1 MIYNYQG
8 NGIIFKLS
16 SSEESITYGYTDPSD
31 LAFIADD
38 YGTTTELATESIDY
52 ENFSLAIEEEDG
64 GSILILGNV
73 EPFGGL
79 NLYGSANTEWIN
91 KNFFGAGEYKVVYSP
106 DDTSGTLFS
115 FGEQIGSRTY
125 GYTDP
130 SDLAFNTDDYGL
142 ISEVHSESIDYSQ
155 DLSQTDNTEDNG
167 SILVLGNIQ
176 PFGGLTLSG
185 SANTKWINQNF
196 SGAGEYKVVYSP
208 DNTSGTLFSFGEKIE
223 SAAYVYTDPSSLE
236 FNADDYGSVTELATE
251 FIDYDQDLSPTDN
264 IEDNGSILIS
274 GSIEPFG
281 GITLSGSALTQVNY
295 RLFLY
300 GQATEIK
307 LTYSPD
313 DTSGTLFSFGEK
325 IESRTYDYNETAIF
339 TYDELDYGFI
349 SQPTDQFDE
358 DYVFVSNPA
367 DASIDNGILFGITEV
382 ILPFGGFELSGSAI
396 EKVTADTPE
405 DTQLFSISGSALE
418 KDVES
423 YVASGILTFSG
434 STVEQDTESYV
445 ASGGINLGKTYNN
458 VSEFSS
464 DQITFDSTL
473 KTFDDSLPV
482 ISFSSALESF
492 SADYN
497 ETSIFTF
504 DNLDYGFISEST
516 NQSDEDYKSISDPA
530 DANIDN
536 GNLVGFGAT
545 ESILP
550 FGGLTLSGSSIEKI
564 TADTPEDTQ
573 LFTISGSALEK
584 DAESY
589 NTFGTVTF
597 SGSAL
602 EQDTESYVGIGTLFS
617 FGEKIESRT
626 YDYNETSIFTFDD
639 LDYGFISNN
648 YDEIQDYKSISDP
661 PDANIDNGNLVG
673 FGATETLLPF
683 GRSTFS
689 GSALESFS
697 AQTPEDTQLFNIFG
711 ELVHPNI
718 DYTPHYG
725 IEKNIGIGT
734 TGIQFSGSALESDI
748 ESYVASG
755 IISLNQLTSA
765 LESFSAQTPE
775 DTQLFNISGSA
786 LESFSAQ
793 TPEDTQL
800 FSISGSASEKD
811 TESYNTFGI
820 VTFSGSALESDIES
834 YVASGIISLNQLTSA
849 LESFSAQT
857 PEDTQLFNISGSALE
872 SFSAQTPEDTVL
884 HTFNGVART
893 YSPIYPRNSGDPGA
907 GIGTIRIN
915 DDAGLTITRAII
927 PYFGR
932 GTIFLSGNG
941 FESFSIV
948 NYDGSGILTFSGISS
963 NREINVYQDYVTSGI
978 ITISQQTQP
987 IIEKHTES
995 YVGIGNIIK
1004 FGTLSDERIINNYA
1018 ASGDINLGKTI
1029 LGNICGD
1036 SEQFGS
1042 STTTFD
1048 STLSTFDILCYSD
1061 GNEAIFSSALESY
1074 SAQTPEETILYTFSG
1089 FSLES
1094 YSAQTPEDT
1103 VLYEFSG
1110 NIIDERRTYGYSG
1123 SGELTL
1129 ESGAVSQYIPS
1140 ISGFGGLRFT
1150 TRLSDNIY
1158 DTCDSIDIT
1167 SDYQNSAFVSF
1178 TANVPESTQLFSI
1191 LGSADT
1197 SEINVYEYN
1206 GVGNLALSGSLID
1219 RGTDSYVGIGTL
1231 FTVSGG
1237 NEVGV
1242 NSYVG
1247 NGSLVAISGSSESK
1261 SSQTPENTILIN
1273 ISGTASTKL
1282 EYEYSYSGIG
1292 TAYIGSSALTLF
1304 ESDYLYSGV
1313 GSITLSG
1320 ELIHPDIKFIPASKG
1335 FGLFTL
1341 SGISSNSGSYV
1352 DELSGNKNLFTFY
1365 GGFESFSKSTYIGLG
1380 TIYIQEVSS
1389 ITINNPFQIPRTYV
1403 III

>member
-31 LAFIADD
+31 LAFITDD
-38 YGTTTELATESIDY
+38 YGNTTELATEFIDY

-236 FNADDYGSVTELATE
+236 FNVDDYGSVTELATE

-367 DASIDNGILFGITEV
+367 DASIDNGILFGVTEV

-445 ASGGINLGKTYNN
+445 ASGGINLGKIYNSFRTN
-458 VSEFSS
+458 SFSS

-473 KTFDDSLPV
+473 ETFDDNLLP
-482 ISFSSALESF
+482 IIFSSALESF

-504 DNLDYGFISEST
+504 DDLDYGFISQPT
-516 NQSDEDYKSISDPA
+516 DQFDEDYKSISDPA
-530 DANIDN
+530 DASIDN

-545 ESILP
+545 ETILP
-550 FGGLTLSGSSIEKI
+550 FGGLVLSGSAIEKV

-573 LFTISGSALEK
+573 LFSISGSALEK
-584 DAESY
+584 DTESY
-589 NTFGTVTF
+589 NTFGIVTF

-648 YDEIQDYKSISDP
+648 YDEIQDYKSILDP

-673 FGATETLLPF
+673 FGATESILPF

-697 AQTPEDTQLFNIFG
+697 AQTPEDTQLFSIFG

-734 TGIQFSGSALESDI
+734 TGIQFFGSAVESDI

-755 IISLNQLTSA
+755 VISLNQLTSA
-765 LESFSAQTPE
+765 LESFSVQIPE
-775 DTQLFNISGSA
+775 ETIL
-786 LESFSAQ
+786 
-793 TPEDTQL
+793 
-800 FSISGSASEKD
+800 
-811 TESYNTFGI
+811 YTF
-820 VTFSGSALESDIES
+820 
-834 YVASGIISLNQLTSA
+834 
-849 LESFSAQT
+849 
-857 PEDTQLFNISGSALE
+857 SGSALE

-884 HTFNGVART
+884 YTFNGVART

-907 GIGTIRIN
+907 GIGTIRITG
-915 DDAGLTITRAII
+915 DAITKALI

-932 GTIFLSGNG
+932 GNIFLSGNG

-1029 LGNICGD
+1029 LGNTCGD
-1036 SEQFGS
+1036 SDQFGS

-1048 STLSTFDILCYSD
+1048 STISTFDTLCYSD

-1074 SAQTPEETILYTFSG
+1074 SAQTPEETVLYTFSG

-1129 ESGAVSQYIPS
+1129 ESGAASQYIPS

-1158 DTCDSIDIT
+1158 DTCDSVDIT

-1178 TANVPESTQLFSI
+1178 TANTPESTQLFSI

-1197 SEINVYEYN
+1197 SEINVYEYD
-1206 GVGNLALSGSLID
+1206 GVGNLTLSGSRID

-1237 NEVGV
+1237 DEVDV

-1247 NGSLVAISGSSESK
+1247 NGSLGAISGSSESK

-1292 TAYIGSSALTLF
+1292 TAYISSSALTLF
-1304 ESDYLYSGV
+1304 EPDYLYSGV

-1403 III
+1403 VII